1 MIGLIVVGH
10 INFASGLRSAVE
22 AIAGEQ
28 PCVEYIDFVQDMG
41 TDQLETHI
49 RQAVD
54 KCQDGDGV
62 LVFTD
67 VAGGSPCNRATAL
80 MSDYP
85 DIRVITGS
93 NLPMVANACLE
104 RDGTDLDELASLITE
119 LGHHS
124 IGMVD
129 INGKETEEK
138 QNDINDGL

>member
-28 PCVEYIDFVQDMG
+28 PCVEYIDFVQGMG
-41 TDQLETHI
+41 TDQLEMRI
-49 RQAVD
+49 RQAAD
-54 KCQDGDGV
+54 NCQKGDGI

-67 VAGGSPCNRATAL
+67 VAGGSPCNRATAV

-85 DIRVITGS
+85 DMRVITGS

-104 RDGTDLDELASLITE
+104 RDSSNLDELASLITE

-124 IGMVD
+124 IGIVD
-129 INGKETEEK
+129 INGHESEEK
-138 QNDINDGL
+138 QNDMNDGL

>member
-54 KCQDGDGV
+54 KCQNGDGV

-67 VAGGSPCNRATAL
+67 VAGGP
-80 MSDYP
+80 P
-85 DIRVITGS
+85 VTGQRHS
-93 NLPMVANACLE
+93 C
-104 RDGTDLDELASLITE
+104 LITLIYE
-119 LGHHS
+119 
-124 IGMVD
+124 
-129 INGKETEEK
+129 
-138 QNDINDGL
+138 